1 MDKIR
6 QVLQQAPDGVEEEQ
20 VKTLLQKYD
29 GDCLKVLT
37 YLWEIEEDVV
47 NEKQENKENKHDW
60 NNIRDICNSYEEE
73 MENFMKSKRQ

>member
-47 NEKQENKENKHDW
+47 NKKQENKENKHDW

>member
-6 QVLQQAPDGVEEEQ
+6 QVLQQAPDGIEEEQ

-37 YLWEIEEDVV
+37 HLWEIEENVV
-47 NEKQENKENKHDW
+47 TDKQENEHDW
-60 NNIRDICNSYEEE
+60 DNIRDICNSYEEE
-73 MENFMKSKRQ
+73 MANFMKSKRQ